1 MSNAQNTRLSQGSSI
16 NFPELLSRVDNDREL
31 LLDLFAI
38 FKDEFPRHLQALRDA
53 VSRDDMKQAATVSHT
68 LKGMLSNLAVTRAA
82 RGAGQLEELA
92 LAKEKCL
99 PAESS
104 RRIRNGSARTVARD
118 GSLYGRG
125 VALKILI
132 ADDEATSRRLLE
144 KTLERAGYEVVAVEN
159 GRLAV
164 EQLNQPDGPRL
175 ALLDWVMPELD
186 GPGVCR
192 AVRHQL
198 DQHEQAYVYMV
209 LLTSKESKEDI
220 VTGLESGADDY
231 LTKPF
236 DADEL
241 KARLRTGERI
251 LLLEGRLVEAR
262 EMMRF
267 KATHD
272 ALTSIWN
279 RGVIM
284 DLLGR
289 ELARSQRE
297 SGCTIV
303 LLGDVDHF
311 KLVNDTHGHPVGDQ
325 VLTEIARRLL
335 LSIRSYDFVGRYGGE
350 EFLLVLNNCNPLSA
364 ETRAEELRK
373 VVSARP
379 IQTTIGE
386 LQVSMSFGVLLSNDW
401 GRRPVEELLFEV
413 DAALYAAKAAGRNC
427 VRIAKPN
434 VESVKASVSLD
445 ETVHRLL

>member
-1 MSNAQNTRLSQGSSI
+1 
-16 NFPELLSRVDNDREL
+16 
-31 LLDLFAI
+31 
-38 FKDEFPRHLQALRDA
+38 
-53 VSRDDMKQAATVSHT
+53 
-68 LKGMLSNLAVTRAA
+68 
-82 RGAGQLEELA
+82 
-92 LAKEKCL
+92 
-99 PAESS
+99 
-104 RRIRNGSARTVARD
+104 
-118 GSLYGRG
+118 
-125 VALKILI
+125 LKILI
-132 ADDEATSRRLLE
+132 ADDEALSRRLLE

-164 EQLNQPDGPRL
+164 EQLSRPDGPRL

-192 AVRHQL
+192 AMRGHQ
-198 DQHEQAYVYMV
+198 DQQEQAYVYMV

-236 DADEL
+236 NVDEL

-289 ELARSQRE
+289 ELARSNRE
-297 SGCTIV
+297 SVCTIV

-311 KLVNDTHGHPVGDQ
+311 KSINDTHGHLVGDE
-325 VLTEIARRLL
+325 VLQEIARRLL
-335 LSIRSYDFVGRYGGE
+335 LSIRSYDFLGRYGGE
-350 EFLLVLNNCNPLSA
+350 EFLLVLSNCNPDFA
-364 ETRAEELRK
+364 AARAEEVRK
-373 VVSARP
+373 VVSSRP
-379 IQTTIGE
+379 IQTAAGA
-386 LQVSMSFGVLLSNDW
+386 LQVTMSFGLLLSKDW
-401 GRRPVEELLFEV
+401 GVRPVEELLYEV

-427 VRIAKPN
+427 IRLARPN
-434 VESVKASVSLD
+434 LPASELPVHTGEAL
-445 ETVHRLL
+445 HRLR